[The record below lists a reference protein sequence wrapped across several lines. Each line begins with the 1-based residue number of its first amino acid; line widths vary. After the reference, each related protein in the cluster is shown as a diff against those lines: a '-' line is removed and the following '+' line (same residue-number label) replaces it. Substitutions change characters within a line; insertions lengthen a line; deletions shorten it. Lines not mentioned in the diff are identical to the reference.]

1 MSRYAFK
8 EDIFMLKKEF
18 IEQVINTALDS
29 SADFAEVFI
38 EDKMQTSIMM
48 QSNTVEQA
56 VNTKTYG
63 VGIRIARG
71 YHSVYGYTNSKNND
85 DILTLAK
92 DLSKSFAG
100 DRVKE
105 TITLGEVK
113 EGSQHSISRMPDTVD
128 MKEKVAIVKRANAA
142 AREYSEEIKQVSIS
156 FVDYVQNVWI
166 ASSEDI
172 YVHDQRVRTRLGIHS
187 VASDGKEMQSGFNG
201 PGAHYGFEF
210 FDTFSVEEAAK
221 EASRIAVTM
230 LHAEECPSGNMPVVI
245 DNGFGGVIFHEACGH
260 SLEATSVAKNA
271 SVFSG
276 KKGEEI
282 ANPIVTA
289 IDDGTIEN
297 AWGSANFD
305 DEGRKQIRRVLI
317 KDGKLTSYMI
327 DHLNGLR
334 MNEKSTGS
342 GRRESYR
349 YAPTSRMSN
358 TYIDNGDSTFDEIIQ
373 ATEYGLYA
381 KKMGGG
387 SVNPSTGDFN
397 FAVME
402 GYMIRDGKI
411 AEPVK
416 GATLIGTGKNALKK
430 IDMVGNN
437 LLRAQG
443 MCGSA
448 SGSIPTDVG
457 QPTLRIS
464 SITVGGRKESN

>member
-1 MSRYAFK
+1 
-8 EDIFMLKKEF
+8 MLEKSV
-18 IEQVINTALDS
+18 IERVINTALDS
-29 SADFAEVFI
+29 QADFAEVLI
-38 EDKMQTSIMM
+38 EDKKQSSIMM

-56 VNTKTYG
+56 VNQIIFG
-63 VGIRIARG
+63 IGIRVAKG
-71 YHSVYGYTNSKNND
+71 YNSVYGYTNSAKEED
-85 DILTLAK
+85 LIQLASDLAK
-92 DLSKSFAG
+92 SFQG
-100 DRVKE
+100 ERVRE
-105 TITLGEVK
+105 NIALGELK
-113 EGSQHSISRMPDTVD
+113 QGSKHSIKKMPDTVD
-128 MKEKVAIVKRANAA
+128 MKEKVTIVKRANKA
-142 AREYSEEIKQVSIS
+142 AREYSEEIKQVSVS
-156 FVDYVQNVWI
+156 YMDYVQNVWV

-172 YVHDQRVRTRLGIHS
+172 YVTDQRVRTRLGIHS
-187 VASDGKEMQSGFNG
+187 VANDGKDMQSGFNG
-201 PGAHYGFEF
+201 PGGLYGFEF
-210 FDTFSVEEAAK
+210 YETFSVEEAAQ
-221 EASRIAVTM
+221 EASRVAVTM
-230 LHAEECPSGNMPVVI
+230 LHADECPSGVMPVVI

-276 KKGEEI
+276 KKGDQI

-305 DEGRKQIRRVLI
+305 DEGRPQEKRVLI
-317 KDGKLTSYMI
+317 KDGVLNTYMI
-327 DHLNGLR
+327 DYLNGKR
-334 MNEKSTGS
+334 MNEHSTGS

-349 YAPTSRMSN
+349 FAPTSRMSN
-358 TYIDNGDSTFDEIIQ
+358 TYIDNGESTFDEII
-373 ATEYGLYA
+373 ANTEYGLYA

-402 GYMIRDGKI
+402 GYLIRDGKI

-416 GATLIGTGKNALKK
+416 GATLVGTGKDALMK

-443 MCGSA
+443 MCGSL

-457 QPTLRIS
+457 QPTLRVS
-464 SITVGGRKESN
+464 SMTVGGRKAAN

>member
-1 MSRYAFK
+1 
-8 EDIFMLKKEF
+8 MLEKQLLERA
-18 IEQVINTALDS
+18 INTALDS
-29 SADFAEVFI
+29 SADFAEVFV
-38 EDKMQTSIMM
+38 EDKKQSSIMM

-56 VNTKTYG
+56 VNQTIYG
-63 VGIRIARG
+63 VGVRIARG
-71 YHSVYGYTNSKNND
+71 YHSVYGYTNSQNPED
-85 DILTLAK
+85 VVSLAK
-92 DLSKSFAG
+92 DLAKSFEG
-100 DRVKE
+100 ERVRE
-105 TITLGEVK
+105 TITLGELK
-113 EGSQHSISRMPDTVD
+113 KGSSHQIKRMPHTVD
-128 MKEKVAIVKRANAA
+128 MKEKVAIVKRANEA
-142 AREYSEEIKQVSIS
+142 ARAYSEEIKQVSIS
-156 FVDYVQNVWI
+156 FMDYVQNVWI

-172 YVHDQRVRTRLGIHS
+172 YVQDQRVRTRLGIHS

-201 PGAHYGFEF
+201 PGGHYGFEF
-210 FDTFSVEEAAK
+210 YETFSVEEAAK

-230 LHAEECPSGNMPVVI
+230 LHADECPSGVMPVVI

-276 KKGEEI
+276 KQGEQI
-282 ANPIVTA
+282 ANPIVNA

-305 DEGRKQIRRVLI
+305 DEGHPQQRRQLI
-317 KDGKLTSYMI
+317 KDGVLNSYMVDYI
-327 DHLNGLR
+327 NGKR
-334 MNEKSTGS
+334 MKASSTGS

-349 YAPTSRMSN
+349 FAPTSRMSN
-358 TYIDNGDSTFDEIIQ
+358 TYIDNGDSNFDEIIA
-373 ATEYGLYA
+373 ATEFGLYA

-411 AEPVK
+411 SEPVK
-416 GATLIGTGKNALKK
+416 GATLVGTGKDALKK

-443 MCGSA
+443 MCGSL

-464 SITVGGRKESN
+464 SMTVGGSKGAN